1 MSSAINVAL
10 PVIGKEFNSSA
21 ILLSWI
27 ATSYLLT
34 TAVLLIPIGKL
45 SDIYGRSKFMK
56 FGIII
61 FTAGSLFCALS
72 NSGTMLLI
80 FRLLQG
86 IGASMIFTTSTAILV
101 SAIPAN
107 ERGKVIGINITSVYT
122 GLSIGPF
129 LGGMISQYLGWRFI
143 FHFNFLLGIITIV
156 LVLFYLKSEWKEA
169 DEEKFDLI
177 GSFIYVL

>member
-1 MSSAINVAL
+1 
-10 PVIGKEFNSSA
+10 
-21 ILLSWI
+21 
-27 ATSYLLT
+27 
-34 TAVLLIPIGKL
+34 
-45 SDIYGRSKFMK
+45 
-56 FGIII
+56 
-61 FTAGSLFCALS
+61 
-72 NSGTMLLI
+72 
-80 FRLLQG
+80 
-86 IGASMIFTTSTAILV
+86 MIFTTSTAILV